1 MKQNSIFKLI
11 GSLLIICGVSALVLS
26 FVNSKTAPIIAER
39 KAEEFKAAYGEV
51 YPEAKDFKNLP
62 DEKNYLNDNIT
73 KIVEVKDGDKTVGYV
88 IGGLGTGGYGGDIE
102 FMMGVD
108 LSGKVHGFKVTSH
121 KETNKFGAVV
131 EEKPF
136 HDSVVGKVFNMGII
150 ATPEHSGDNEVM
162 AISGAT
168 KTTDAMVK
176 GFNAVAVLMGKLS
189 DEIGEVDP
197 SAVKKPKVEIA
208 SPKKE
213 TLLKTQAGA
222 KDVKTID
229 EESFKND
236 IVVNAYEISSG
247 EDKTL
252 AIQANPKGF
261 GGNINYV
268 LAIKDGLVTD
278 FIIVQAGETPGYGAE
293 IEEDGYK
300 KSVVGKKV
308 EDLESIDAISG
319 ATITSEAMAE
329 GYKAIKEAYGVIS
342 NMDYKT
348 GEFVEKAPSSKGD
361 AKSSATGQGG
371 NKKENSENSNKK
383 PEDLAKTMFEGA
395 TAVETKDLVY
405 TVKKDDKVLG
415 HAILGKSSNGF
426 GGDIQVLFGIDETGK
441 VIGFEIVEANE
452 TAGFGAVIEDE
463 DYKKSLIGKDIKDL
477 ESVDAISGATVTSE
491 AMAEIFKSV
500 IKLYK
505 SL

>member
-11 GSLLIICGVSALVLS
+11 GSLLLICGISALVLG
-26 FVNSKTAPIIAER
+26 FVNSKTAPLIAER

-51 YPEAKDFKNLP
+51 YPEAKDFKDFP

-121 KETNKFGAVV
+121 KETDNFGSVV

-150 ATPEHSGDNEVM
+150 ATAEHSGDNEVM
-162 AISGAT
+162 AMSGAT
-168 KTTDAMVK
+168 YTTDAMVK
-176 GFNAVAVLMGKLS
+176 GFNAVAVLMGQLS

-197 SAVKKPKVEIA
+197 SAVEKPKVEIA

-213 TLLKTQAGA
+213 ELLKAQDGA
-222 KDVKTID
+222 KEVKTID
-229 EESFKND
+229 EESFKNE

-247 EDKTL
+247 GDKTL

-268 LAIKDGLVTD
+268 LAFKDGVVTD
-278 FIIVQAGETPGYGAE
+278 FITVQAGETPGYGAE

-300 KSVVGKKV
+300 KSVIGKKV
-308 EDLESIDAISG
+308 EELESIDAISG
-319 ATITSEAMAE
+319 ATITSDAMAE
-329 GYKAIKEAYGVIS
+329 GYKAIKEAYSVIS
-342 NMDYKT
+342 DMDYKT
-348 GEFVEKAPSSKGD
+348 AEFVEKAADPKDDS
-361 AKSSATGQGG
+361 KSSATAPSGDKQ
-371 NKKENSENSNKK
+371 NNSESSSKN
-383 PEDLAKTMFEGA
+383 PEDMAKAMFEGA

-415 HAILGKSSNGF
+415 HAILGKSSAGF
-426 GGDIQVLFGIDETGK
+426 GGDIQALFGIDSTGK
-441 VIGFEIVEANE
+441 VVGFEIVEENE
-452 TAGFGAVIEDE
+452 TAGFGAVIGDE
-463 DYKKSLIGKDIKDL
+463 DYKKSVIGKGVKDL
-477 ESVDAISGATVTSE
+477 ESVDAISGATVTSD

-500 IKLYK
+500 IELYK
-505 SL
+505 GL